1 MHDMSKLTTYAVVG
15 GGIIGLALAYR
26 LTQRFPEAKVSL
38 FEKEHEVGKHQSGHN
53 SGVLHA
59 GLYYKPGSLKAKLA
73 VTGIRQMRAFC
84 ERHAIAHDVCGK
96 LVVACSQEEIPRL
109 SDLYDRGQRNGL
121 RGLTWLDPDQMR
133 EIEPHVAGVA
143 AVRVPEEG
151 IVDYPAVCRKLHHL
165 IVEGGGNVLTGTEVT
180 EVNRNRRGWAV
191 NGREVDFLINTAGL
205 HCDRVLA
212 LSGLRRT
219 IRIVPFRGEYYQL
232 NEEGRQL
239 VRNLIYP
246 VPDPRFPF
254 LGVHFTRMIHG
265 GVEAGPNAVLA
276 TAREGYRYSDFS
288 LRDVFDTFSYGGFW
302 RFMARYPSMTLYELK
317 RSLSRSEFCRSLQRL
332 VPALEE
338 RHLAPGGTGV
348 RAQALAP
355 DGTLI
360 QDFEVVRAA
369 NALHLINAPSP
380 GATASLAIADYLID
394 RIAEDHAQTGRA
406 LRGVA
411 AMTPGTVG

>member
-1 MHDMSKLTTYAVVG
+1 MPESTSYAIVG
-15 GGIIGLALAYR
+15 GGIIGLALGHR
-26 LTQRFPEAKVSL
+26 LIQRYPGTKVSV
-38 FEKEHEVGKHQSGHN
+38 FEKEAEVGRHQSGHN

-59 GLYYKPGSLKAKLA
+59 GLYYQPGSLKAKLA

-84 ERHAIAHDVCGK
+84 ERHTIAHDICGK
-96 LVVACSQEEIPRL
+96 LVVACSQDEIPRL
-109 SDLYDRGQRNGL
+109 RDLYDRGQRNGL
-121 RGLTWLDPDQMR
+121 RGLAWLNADQMR

-151 IVDYPAVCRKLHHL
+151 IVDYPAVCRTLQSL
-165 IVEGGGNVLTGTEVT
+165 IDAAGGEVLTGTDVT
-180 EVNRNRRGWAV
+180 ELRRTRVGWVV
-191 NGREVDFLINTAGL
+191 NGRESKFLINAAGL

-212 LSGLRRT
+212 LSGSKRST
-219 IRIVPFRGEYYQL
+219 RIVPFRGEYYQL
-232 NEEGRQL
+232 SQEGQQL

-288 LRDVFDTFSYGGFW
+288 LRDVVDTFSYGGFW
-302 RFMARYPSMTLYELK
+302 RFMARYPSMAFYEIK
-317 RSLSRSEFCRSLQRL
+317 RSLSRAEFCRSLQRL

-338 RHLAPGGTGV
+338 RHLAPGGAGV

-360 QDFEVVRAA
+360 QDFEIVRAE

-394 RIAEDHAQTGRA
+394 RLAEDHASEHRRVPGATAPVRA
-406 LRGVA
+406 VR
-411 AMTPGTVG
+411 

>member
-1 MHDMSKLTTYAVVG
+1 MSESISYAIVG
-15 GGIIGLALAYR
+15 GGIVGLALAFR
-26 LTQRFPEAKVSL
+26 LMQRVPGAKVSL
-38 FEKEHEVGKHQSGHN
+38 FEKEQEVGQHQSGHN

-96 LVVACSQEEIPRL
+96 LVVACSQDEIPRL
-109 SDLYDRGQRNGL
+109 RDLYDRGQRNGL
-121 RGLTWLDPDQMR
+121 RDLAWLNPDQMR

-151 IVDYPAVCRKLHHL
+151 IVDYPAVCRMLQKL
-165 IVEGGGNVLTGTEVT
+165 ISAAGGEVLTGTAVT
-180 EVNRNRRGWAV
+180 ELRRTKGGWAV
-191 NGREVDFLINTAGL
+191 NGQEVDFLVNTAGL

-212 LSGLRRT
+212 LAGLKRGA
-219 IRIVPFRGEYYQL
+219 RIVPFRGEYYQL
-232 NEEGRQL
+232 SEEGRQL

-288 LRDVFDTFSYGGFW
+288 LRDVVDTFSYGGFW
-302 RFMARYPSMTLYELK
+302 RFMARYPSMTFFELK

-338 RHLAPGGTGV
+338 RHLAPGGAGV

-355 DGTLI
+355 DGTLL
-360 QDFEVVRAA
+360 QDFEIVQAE
-369 NALHLINAPSP
+369 NALHLIIAPSP
-380 GATASLAIADYLID
+380 GATASLAIADHLID
-394 RIAEDHAQTGRA
+394 RIADERA
-406 LRGVA
+406 RVTGVA
-411 AMTPGTVG
+411 EPLAAGG